1 MPMRKRNY
9 PKKRKTY
16 RPRTRRTRKGANSA
30 QRIFTEVLDAGQLN
44 ANTGGIFAPAINS
57 IPQIVNYTTLYTEYC
72 IKKIEV
78 LLVPL
83 FGASEENQALYNSAV
98 GIPNVGTSR
107 ITFAVQESTD
117 ISAPTTE
124 LDVLQMNG
132 CKIRTMDKVVRL
144 YSNRP
149 VAALSQGAPGGFTE
163 YAHTKTPVWLALSS
177 PQVVPHMGL
186 KYWISAYPGAVG
198 PVVQCYYKL
207 TFAVRDPR

>member
-1 MPMRKRNY
+1 MRKRSY

-16 RPRTRRTRKGANSA
+16 RPRTRRPRRGMGGA
-30 QRIFTEVLDAGQLN
+30 QRVFTEVLDAGTLN
-44 ANTGGIFAPAINS
+44 ANTGGIFAPSINS

-83 FGASEENQALYNSAV
+83 FGAAEENSALYNSTV
-98 GIPNVGTSR
+98 GIPNVGTPR
-107 ITFAVQESTD
+107 LTFAVQESTD
-117 ISAPTTE
+117 ISLPATE

-132 CKIRTMDKVVRL
+132 CKIRLMDKPTRL

-149 VAALSQGAPGGFTE
+149 VAALSQYAPGGFQE
-163 YAHTKTPVWLALSS
+163 YAHTKAPVWLALSS

-198 PVVQCYYKL
+198 PVLQAYYKI